1 MHRLIAAL
9 LAALLALPA
18 AAQLD
23 LSLPAIGD
31 PAADTLTRGQ
41 EERLGREMMTEVRRR
56 LPLLDDAEVNGY
68 LRDLGARLAARAP
81 DPGFGFHFF
90 VVEDTRINAFAMPG
104 GYIGVHTGL
113 ILNART
119 ESQLGGV
126 IAHEIAHV
134 TQRHLARRLQA
145 SQGLSLRTAAL
156 VLAGILLGTQNPQA
170 GSAATVGALASQVQS
185 ELSYSRD
192 HEREADRIGLQIL
205 ASSGLEPSGM
215 AEFFDIL
222 LRAGRYRD
230 EPPPFLSTHPLTE
243 ARVAEGRAGAERYSG
258 GRVFESPDFQFTRA
272 RVLVLSAGSP
282 GEAAGQLRSRLGE
295 GEAGAPAWATRYG
308 LALALS
314 ADGRHAEAQ
323 SLLEE
328 LLAERGEYAALMIA
342 LAVNHGRAGRTERAV
357 EVIAEAA
364 SLFPDDYAVRF
375 RRIELLLEA
384 GRNAEAARRASEASH
399 RHPDD
404 PALQR
409 LRARAA
415 DASGD
420 LAEAALAMGQYYALL
435 GDFASALNQARKVLE
450 QGRADEYQRSRASA
464 LQERWRQA
472 LEAARQDS

>member
-1 MHRLIAAL
+1 M
-9 LAALLALPA
+9 PA
-18 AAQLD
+18 SAQLD

-31 PAADTLTRGQ
+31 PAAETMTRGQ

-56 LPLLDDAEVNGY
+56 LPLLDDPEVNGY

-81 DPGFGFHFF
+81 DPGFDFHFF
-90 VVEDTRINAFAMPG
+90 VVEDPRINAFAMPG

-119 ESQLGGV
+119 ESQLAGV
-126 IAHEIAHV
+126 VAHEIAHV

-185 ELSYSRD
+185 ELSYSRN

-205 ASSGLEPSGM
+205 ASAGLDPAGM

-222 LRAGRYRD
+222 LRASRYRD
-230 EPPPFLSTHPLTE
+230 APPAFLSTHPLTE
-243 ARVAEGRAGAERYSG
+243 ARVAEGHAGAERYPAGS
-258 GRVFESPDFQFTRA
+258 VFESPDFQFARA
-272 RVLVLSAGSP
+272 RALVLSTGSP
-282 GEAAGQLRSRLGE
+282 AQAVEMLRTRLEERPAA
-295 GEAGAPAWATRYG
+295 APRWASRYG
-308 LALALS
+308 LALAMS
-314 ADGRHAEAQ
+314 ADQRHADADE
-323 SLLEE
+323 LLEE
-328 LLAERGEYAALMIA
+328 LLAEQGEHAALIIA
-342 LAVNHGRAGRTERAV
+342 QSVNHSRAEQHAQALETIE
-357 EVIAEAA
+357 EAA
-364 SLFPDDYAVRF
+364 SLFPDDYAVQF
-375 RRIELLLEA
+375 RRIEILLDA
-384 GRNAEAARRASEASH
+384 GRNAEAARRASEAGH
-399 RHPDD
+399 RYPEE
-404 PALQR
+404 PAMQR

-415 DASGD
+415 DANGD
-420 LAEAALAMGQYYALL
+420 TAEAALAMGQYYALL
-435 GDFASALNQARKVLE
+435 GDFASALHQARRVLE